1 MKIAVAQTS
10 PVKGDIAANLSKHQ
24 QMAESAAALGA
35 RLVVFP
41 ELSITGYEPELAK
54 ELAADQN
61 DPRLEPLQSL
71 SNEYGITIGVGMPIA
86 VEGSL
91 PQIGL
96 IFFQPDQPRI
106 TYAKQHLHAD
116 EIPYF
121 SPGNQQVYL
130 ELSGFKIGLAICY
143 ELSVPE
149 HAANVHQAGADIYLV
164 SEAKTVPGVEKA
176 IHTLTDTSARYDM
189 AVLMSNCIGLC
200 DNTIC
205 GGRSAVW
212 DNKGN
217 LLTELEADQEGILVL
232 DLASWETQSIIG

>member
-10 PVKGDIAANLSKHQ
+10 PVKGDIAANLAKHQ
-24 QMAESAAALGA
+24 QMIESAAALGA
-35 RLVVFP
+35 RLVMFP

-54 ELAADQN
+54 ELATEQN
-61 DPRLEPLQSL
+61 DPRLEPLQLL
-71 SNEYGITIGVGMPIA
+71 SDKYSIAIGVGLPIA
-86 VEGSL
+86 VPGSL

-96 IFFQPDQPRI
+96 LVFQPGKPRI

-130 ELSGFKIGLAICY
+130 EVGPYKVGLAICF
-143 ELSVPE
+143 ELSVTE
-149 HAANVHQAGADIYLV
+149 HAARVHQDGADLYLV

-176 IHTLTDTSARYDM
+176 IQTLTDTSAQYGM
-189 AVLMSNCIGLC
+189 AVLMSNCVGLC
-200 DNTIC
+200 DNTLC

-212 DNKGN
+212 DNQGN
-217 LLTELEADQEGILVL
+217 LLTELDAEQEGILVL
-232 DLASWETQSIIG
+232 DLATWETQSIIG